1 MPFSMLNI
9 RAQGLKRLHVIE
21 LHDLIQ
27 FGSCGVWF
35 RPECGSEILR
45 WLL

>member
-1 MPFSMLNI
+1 MPFSMVNI
-9 RAQGLKRLHVIE
+9 LAQGLKRLHVIE

-27 FGSCGVWF
+27 FVSRGVWF
-35 RPECGSEILR
+35 GPECGSEILR